1 VSRFGLHGLSSIQ
14 YAQSDV
20 RTTATIGGTEA
31 TPLARSFSLLS
42 PRRVFALLSVCGFS
56 RWRHNRRGRDGGA
69 KEQIFQPQITHKFFV
84 FWSSKKAMDTTLTK
98 FSGTVV
104 EVKG

>member
-1 VSRFGLHGLSSIQ
+1 VCSRCFLSAVLADGGI
-14 YAQSDV
+14 
-20 RTTATIGGTEA
+20 IGEGEM
-31 TPLARSFSLLS
+31 
-42 PRRVFALLSVCGFS
+42 
-56 RWRHNRRGRDGGA
+56 GGA